1 MTLMTKMTRPARHE
15 GDPEILETG
24 PSSRNWAD
32 STGKG
37 LGWFSLA
44 LGAAELF
51 GAKKL
56 TKTLGVEGH
65 ETLVRAF
72 GVREIVAGVTS
83 LSADEKVGV
92 QSRVAG
98 DLLDIAALGVALAT
112 SRKKGNVA
120 MALAFVVGATVLD
133 AVTAAALQR
142 RHARKGPTRDYSDR
156 SGWPNGREKSAGAA
170 ADFSMPKDMAQEPQ
184 AAKASPTDGSTSP
197 ASRQL
202 EAIA

>member
-1 MTLMTKMTRPARHE
+1 MSITDKLTRPVRHE
-15 GDPEILETG
+15 GDPAVIETG

-72 GVREIVAGVTS
+72 GVREILAGVTS
-83 LSADEKVGV
+83 LSADEKVGI

-98 DLLDIAALGVALAT
+98 DALDIAALGVALAT
-112 SRKKGNVA
+112 SRKKGNVGL
-120 MALAFVVGATVLD
+120 ALAFVVGATVLD
-133 AVTAAALQR
+133 AVTAAALQKRHGR
-142 RHARKGPTRDYSDR
+142 RGPTRDYSDR
-156 SGWPNGREKSAGAA
+156 SGWPKGRDKSLGAA
-170 ADFSMPKDMAQEPQ
+170 ADYSKPADMAQEPE

-202 EAIA
+202 EQIG

>member
-1 MTLMTKMTRPARHE
+1 MMTLSTMITRPARHE
-15 GDPEILETG
+15 GDPEVLEAG

-51 GAKKL
+51 GARRL
-56 TKTLGVEGH
+56 TKTLGVEGN

-72 GVREIVAGVTS
+72 GVREILAGVTS

-92 QSRVAG
+92 MSRVPG
-98 DLLDIAALGVALAT
+98 DALDIAALGIALAT

-120 MALAFVVGATVLD
+120 LALAAVVGVTALD
-133 AVTAAALQR
+133 IVTAAAPRAFSTPAGQPL
-142 RHARKGPTRDYSDR
+142 R
-156 SGWPNGREKSAGAA
+156 SE
-170 ADFSMPKDMAQEPQ
+170 
-184 AAKASPTDGSTSP
+184 
-197 ASRQL
+197 
-202 EAIA
+202 